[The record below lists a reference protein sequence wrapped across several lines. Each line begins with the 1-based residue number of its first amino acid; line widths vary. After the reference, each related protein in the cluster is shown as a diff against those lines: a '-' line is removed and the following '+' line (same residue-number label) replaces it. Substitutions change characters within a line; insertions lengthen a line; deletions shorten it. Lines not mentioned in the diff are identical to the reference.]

1 MKDTDN
7 VELKVCKDCD
17 APLPYKPL
25 AISFFNNNK
34 EICDDCLIIKKKNLV
49 ITGGFELPTH

>member
-34 EICDDCLIIKKKNLV
+34 EICDDCLIIKKEPS
-49 ITGGFELPTH
+49 GAG

>member
-25 AISFFNNNK
+25 AISF
-34 EICDDCLIIKKKNLV
+34 LIKTKKYAMIV
-49 ITGGFELPTH
+49 